1 MLRMPASSELLKS
14 ILARCAEDR
23 VSLAKLIDVH
33 LEKSPG
39 FAMNLDCIS
48 AALEELEEL
57 VEHAIQLIP
66 TDADSVPKI
75 PPF

>member
-1 MLRMPASSELLKS
+1 M
-14 ILARCAEDR
+14 LARCAEDR
-23 VSLAKLIDVH
+23 ASLAELVDFH

-57 VEHAIQLIP
+57 VEHAIELVP
-66 TDADSVPKI
+66 TDPDEPPAI
-75 PPF
+75 PAWDLPDEIAP